1 MKNLII
7 TIDGPAGAG
16 KTDTA
21 KAVAKRLNLIHYNS
35 GYSYRAITLALIK
48 NNLIKKDYKSKEVID
63 FINQINI
70 KNKGNVVLLDDEDV
84 TDLLKTNEIDLNVAE
99 VAKIGHIRNK
109 TKEILLDFATS
120 GVGLVVE
127 GRDIG
132 SVVLP
137 HADVKIFLTASLNVR
152 ALRRLDQSS
161 NLSFSDVYE
170 SIKERDNADTSR
182 EIAPLMMP
190 EDAYLVDNSDLNKSD
205 TVEHIVGIA
214 RGIIKLRKLEE

>member
-1 MKNLII
+1 MKNIII

-21 KAVAKRLNLIHYNS
+21 KLVAKRLNLIHYNS
-35 GYSYRAITLALIK
+35 GYSYRAITLALIN
-48 NNLIKKDYKSKEVID
+48 NNLINKDYNSKEIVK
-63 FINQINI
+63 FVNEINI
-70 KNKGNVVLLDDEDV
+70 KNKGNTVFLDDEDV
-84 TDLLKTNEIDLNVAE
+84 TAQLKTSQIDANVPE

-132 SVVLP
+132 TVVLP
-137 HADVKIFLTASLNVR
+137 HADVKIFLTASLDIR
-152 ALRRLDQSS
+152 ALRRLEQIS
-161 NLSFSDVYE
+161 NLSFSEVYE
-170 SIKERDNADTSR
+170 SIKERDDIDSSR
-182 EIAPLMMP
+182 EIAPLKMP
-190 EDAYLVDNSDLNKSD
+190 EDSFLLDNTDLTKEE

-214 RGIIKLRKLEE
+214 RGLKKIRNIEE